1 MEDNYS
7 KAYKEVYEILKN
19 IPEEDLNKIPEE
31 IREVFESKQDLNYDF
46 KIDPK
51 KTFEEQNLLDETK
64 AILANMYRDYW
75 ATDYQRERILE
86 KERNDREKI
95 EQEKREKY
103 NPDDIFK
110 NKNKKNI
117 TQQSEIDNNVEQQ
130 NETLPVIIEKEHFYN
145 KLINFIKR
153 IFHI

>member
-117 TQQSEIDNNVEQQ
+117 TQQSENDNNVEQQ